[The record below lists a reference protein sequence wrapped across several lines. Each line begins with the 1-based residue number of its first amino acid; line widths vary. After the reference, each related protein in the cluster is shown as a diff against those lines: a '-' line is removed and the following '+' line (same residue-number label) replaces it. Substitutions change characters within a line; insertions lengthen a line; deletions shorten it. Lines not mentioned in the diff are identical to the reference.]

1 MKKLTNP
8 IPFFLIL
15 LVALII
21 IPSAIAINYYEL
33 NFSKS
38 VDCAGSAVG
47 AGYARGQG
55 IQAFNTTHKY
65 ISSIKMQIGT
75 FSGTPATTQFKITN
89 SSESKPNWNNPIYTQ
104 NFTVTASSWNTINFT
119 TPYPLLNVGEQ
130 YYFVWYTGDAT
141 NKYYFC
147 DAYNDYTNGQSGYV
161 INANVATPTSWTL
174 VSANDFSMNVT
185 YADDIGSGSGTAT
198 ISLTTGTTTAGIYY
212 NETTNNITGVTGVT
226 DYNPTNTTIYLYN
239 RTSTTTYSNT
249 TANFTATFTSLP
261 VGNYTLNASSTNGTS
276 TITATARNIII
287 YGTSTTISTPINKE
301 NITRSLNITYTDTIT
316 PTGTA
321 YISTHNISIL
331 NNDGSLNFTVNS
343 STNTTPINYDMFNN
357 NLTIGNYTLQIK
369 TRDNYT
375 YNRTFTKDF
384 ILTRDAEL
392 NVTLK
397 YVIGNVTLGNYTLN
411 ITDSITG
418 IKETY
423 TTANNTTTIYII
435 KGRNY
440 TITADKTGYAISN
453 YTGVSFTNSY
463 NNYTYYIYTEN
474 SVLITIYD
482 ESDLTI
488 VNDSTVSIT
497 FSNNVSALSYITTN
511 GTYYKDALTDGV
523 WEVKFYSANYSYRT
537 YFITVYNRSFQTLDA
552 YLVPSAF
559 TCVFTI
565 RDSLTLAPLEDASFS
580 VERLSNSSYIVVESK
595 VSDIGGNVQIGFL
608 PGIEYRFTL
617 SKSGYT
623 SKVFSLNPIIF
634 NAYNIYLDKTAS
646 LNNTLDYGSVNIALY
661 PKTFYNNRANGITFT
676 ITSPEGVLTNYRI
689 SIKAPGGSNS
699 TTGSNAIG
707 ETFTLNF
714 NITNATIFDRVN
726 ITYNYTSTMGGIKIY
741 RFQYEI
747 IGAGNVGNYTIANL
761 KNREYGLGT
770 FEKVL
775 LVMVGM
781 VIIVGF
787 AFMLTGTAGALVIGL
802 ICLNVSVYLGFLPYW
817 SVIIPD
823 ILGII
828 IIIAVSTGGRN

>member
-1 MKKLTNP
+1 M
-8 IPFFLIL
+8 
-15 LVALII
+15 
-21 IPSAIAINYYEL
+21 PSALATED
-33 NFSKS
+33 FF
-38 VDCAGSAVG
+38 
-47 AGYARGQG
+47 
-55 IQAFNTTHKY
+55 FNTSVATP
-65 ISSIKMQIGT
+65 
-75 FSGTPATTQFKITN
+75 SGTYCTLGKDAATD
-89 SSESKPNWNNPIYTQ
+89 IYGYGFNQTVTQ
-104 NFTVTASSWNTINFT
+104 NFTAKWVLIPLKKEGTPSGLYIYFAIFNTSVGVLQNANNTCNSTTAILATDLTTSYAEYNLTLPNCELHTGVDYGFSVQVQAIGSSSNYAWWSCGTGVTNILNQKAT
-119 TPYPLLNVGEQ
+119 TPVWEGALLGR
-130 YYFVWYTGDAT
+130 GDIAIYGD
-141 NKYYFC
+141 N
-147 DAYNDYTNGQSGYV
+147 S
-161 INANVATPTSWTL
+161 TPP
-174 VSANDFSMNVT
+174 
-185 YADDIGSGSGTAT
+185 AT
-198 ISLTTGTTTAGIYY
+198 ITLDTGSTSAGVY
-212 NETTNNITGVTGVT
+212 NNQSTSTITGVSKVNE
-226 DYNPTNTTIYLYN
+226 YNPTNTTIYLYN
-239 RTSTTTYSNT
+239 GTSTTTYSNT
-249 TANFTATFTSLP
+249 TSPNFTATFTNLP
-261 VGNYTLNASSTNGTS
+261 AGNYTLNASSTNGTS
-276 TITATARNIII
+276 TITATTSRNIII
-287 YGTSTTISTPINKE
+287 YGTSTTINTPTNKE
-301 NITRSLNITYTDTIT
+301 NITRSLNITYTDTIN

-331 NNDGSLNFTVNS
+331 NNDGSLNYTINS

-392 NVTLK
+392 NITLK

-411 ITDSITG
+411 ITDKSTG

-440 TITADKTGYAISN
+440 TLTIDKTGYAISN
-453 YTGVSFTNSY
+453 YTGLSFTNSY
-463 NNYTYYIYTEN
+463 NNYNYYIYTDN
-474 SVLITIYD
+474 SVYITIYD

-497 FSNNVSALSYITTN
+497 FSNNVSTLSYITTN
-511 GTYYKDALTDGV
+511 GTYYKDGLSDGV
-523 WEVKFYSANYSYRT
+523 REVKFYSANYSYRT
-537 YFITVYNRSFQTLDA
+537 YFITVYNRSFQNLDA

-565 RDSLTLAPLEDASFS
+565 RDSLTLAQLEDTSFS

-646 LNNTLDYGSVNIALY
+646 LNNTLDYGSVDIALY

-676 ITSPEGVLTNYRI
+676 ITSPEGVLTNYGI

-699 TTGSNAIG
+699 TSGSNAIG

-714 NITNATIFDRVN
+714 NITNASIYDRVN
-726 ITYNYTSTMGGIKIY
+726 VTYNYTSTMSGIKIY
-741 RFQYEI
+741 RIQYEI

-828 IIIAVSTGGRN
+828 IIIAVSTGGRQ